1 MKTTGNLGAGRKETA
16 TCAQEKISTG
26 RRNAATYVRNVNSA
40 AHIAPQIVEEE
51 EKGTG
56 TTNKTGDLTDP
67 KAKKNSQTTEH
78 LEGKA
83 LQEDFEN
90 KCRARSGEIT
100 KP

>member
-56 TTNKTGDLTDP
+56 TTTKTGDLTDP
-67 KAKKNSQTTEH
+67 KFKIIFKQQNIWKEKHSRKN
-78 LEGKA
+78 L
-83 LQEDFEN
+83 EN
-90 KCRARSGEIT
+90 KRRARSEEIT
-100 KP
+100 QP